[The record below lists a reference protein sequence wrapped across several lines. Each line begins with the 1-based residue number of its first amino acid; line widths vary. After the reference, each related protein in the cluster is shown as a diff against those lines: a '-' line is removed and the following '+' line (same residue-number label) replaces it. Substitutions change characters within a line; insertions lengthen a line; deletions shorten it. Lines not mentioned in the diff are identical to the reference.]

1 MDLAGYVINAVLVEG
16 RSVKEVCEAHDI
28 SRSWLYEL
36 IARYR
41 ELGDEGLR
49 PVSKRPGSSPT
60 RVSPAVEEQIVAMRK
75 ELIDLGVDAG
85 AHTIQFHLSRRRRRR
100 AVPSVATIW
109 RVLVRR
115 GFVTPHPQK
124 RPKSSWRRFQAELP
138 NECWQADT
146 THWVLADG
154 TDVEI
159 LNIIDDHSRLLV
171 ASRAFVTAKAADV
184 VETFHLGVSEFGLP
198 ASMLTDNG
206 AIFTAASRN
215 GTCAIELELLALG
228 VDYKHSRPYHPQ
240 TCGKVE
246 RFHQTLKKWL
256 TKQPPAKTIAALQAQ
271 LDRFA
276 SYYNTIRPH
285 RALGR
290 RTPAQAF
297 AARTKATPRRAAITV
312 PSEHRVRRDRVDK
325 AGKGHPALPV
335 TVAAPGRRAPLRRHP
350 RHAPG
355 RRPRRPSHQQR
366 RRTPRPVHHQPDQAI
381 PNTTTTRTTH
391 LALSGMSRD
400 IRPRCLAT
408 SHSAPGRIR
417 TSDLRIRRPQP

>member
-41 ELGDEGLR
+41 ELGEDGLKQQSRR
-49 PVSKRPGSSPT
+49 PRSSPT
-60 RVSPAVEEQIVAMRK
+60 RVAPAIEDEIVALRK
-75 ELIDLGVDAG
+75 ELTDLGVDAG
-85 AHTIQFHLSRRRRRR
+85 AHTIHYHLQIRYRRRRRS
-100 AVPSVATIW
+100 VPSVATIW

-115 GFVTPHPQK
+115 GFVTPQPQK

-146 THWVLADG
+146 THWDLADG

-159 LNIIDDHSRLLV
+159 LNIIDDHSRLLI
-171 ASRAFVTAKAADV
+171 ASRTFATAKAADV
-184 VETFHLGVSEFGLP
+184 VETFHQGATELGLP

-206 AIFTAASRN
+206 AIFTAEARN
-215 GTCAIELELLALG
+215 GACAIELELLALG

-256 TKQPPAKTIAALQAQ
+256 AKQRRARTIVQLQAQ
-271 LDRFA
+271 LDRFRR
-276 SYYNTIRPH
+276 YYNDVRPH

-297 AARTKATPRRAAITV
+297 AARTKATPRRPGIIV
-312 PSEHRVRRDRVDK
+312 PAQHRVRRDRIDST
-325 AGKGHPALPV
+325 GKVTLRYRSALRHLGI
-335 TVAAPGRRAPLRRHP
+335 GRRYAGTRVLLLVADRDVRVLNDDGELLAQFHIDPTKQYQTQKR
-350 RHAPG
+350 PG
-355 RRPRRPSHQQR
+355 
-366 RRTPRPVHHQPDQAI
+366 QP
-381 PNTTTTRTTH
+381 T
-391 LALSGMSRD
+391 
-400 IRPRCLAT
+400 
-408 SHSAPGRIR
+408 
-417 TSDLRIRRPQP
+417 